1 MSNAAI
7 LARRSGR
14 RVDWFLLGL
23 VLATA
28 LAWLAPQPGARGGV
42 LHPELLN
49 KLGVALIFFLHGLT
63 LSLAALRAGV
73 LLWRLHL
80 LVQLATFL
88 VCPLFGLLG
97 WWLWGAQLSPALRV
111 GVFYLCA
118 LPSTVSSSVA
128 MTAAAHGNV
137 PAAVF
142 NATLSSLIGV
152 VLTPLWLSVVLGAH
166 GGSLPLGHVILDLV
180 TWLILPLVVGQLLR
194 PLFGGWASRHKAR
207 LGAIDRVTILLLV
220 YTSFCDSVLS
230 GVWRGNGAATLVFTF
245 LFSGALLTLMM
256 LGVGAASK
264 ALGFAD
270 AERIAAIFCGSKK
283 SLASGVPMARLIFG
297 AHPGLSLIVLP
308 IMIYHPLQL
317 VVCGALAGRFA
328 RRAEDAPEAT
338 VTPGSTTTA

>member
-1 MSNAAI
+1 MSEEAI
-7 LARRSGR
+7 RARQSGR

-23 VLATA
+23 VVATA
-28 LAWLAPQPGARGGV
+28 LAWLLPEPGARGGV
-42 LHPELLN
+42 LHAELLN

-63 LSLAALRAGV
+63 LSFAALRAGV

-97 WWLWGAQLSPALRV
+97 WWLWGAHFSPALRV
-111 GVFYLCA
+111 GLFYLCA

-128 MTAAAHGNV
+128 MTAAAGGNV

-142 NATLSSLIGV
+142 NATLSSLLGV
-152 VLTPLWLSVVLGAH
+152 VLTPLWLSFVLGAQ

-180 TWLILPLVVGQLLR
+180 TWLILPLTVGQLLR
-194 PLFGGWASRHKAR
+194 PLFGVWASRHKSR
-207 LGAIDRVTILLLV
+207 LGVIDRATILLLV

-230 GVWRGNGAATLVFTF
+230 GVWRGNGAGTLSFTF
-245 LFSGALLTLMM
+245 LFSCALLMLMM
-256 LGVGAASK
+256 IGVGAASK
-264 ALGFAD
+264 ALDFAYP
-270 AERIAAIFCGSKK
+270 ERAAAIFCGSKK

-297 AHPGLSLIVLP
+297 AHPGIALILLP

-317 VVCGALAGRFA
+317 VVCGWIAGRWA
-328 RRAEDAPEAT
+328 RRSRTIDVQREPDLSDM
-338 VTPGSTTTA
+338 V